1 MEKEE
6 ILRLENR
13 PITLRQLISIE
24 ESEGAKGVYTIAE
37 SALYPYM
44 CDMRVVFTD
53 GQVINVYL

>member
-24 ESEGAKGVYTIAE
+24 ESEGAKGVYT
-37 SALYPYM
+37 
-44 CDMRVVFTD
+44 MR
-53 GQVINVYL
+53 

>member
-24 ESEGAKGVYTIAE
+24 ESEGVKGVYTIAE
-37 SALYPYM
+37 SALYPHM
-44 CDMRVVFTD
+44 WEMRVVFTD
-53 GQVINVYL
+53 GQAINVYL

>member
-13 PITLRQLISIE
+13 QITLRQLISIE
-24 ESEGAKGVYTIAE
+24 ES
-37 SALYPYM
+37 ALYPHLWE
-44 CDMRVVFTD
+44 MRVVFTD